1 MPNME
6 TSSLCGALDACA
18 VPEALQNWRRSLLLR
33 VGGFDAAVDS
43 LLQMASCILHGE
55 ATAHALL
62 LKGPPGSGKTYLA
75 TVFAESV
82 GVKQGLAGACPS
94 MLHGQANREG
104 VAIFRTNLS
113 LSTARARQRA
123 QGMLI
128 QPTLEVLLLEGAEG
142 LLEKSGE
149 ESTEEAQLCLKEVFV
164 ELLRQEMQ
172 MWYRERLP
180 ILLLVPWPESAASS
194 LEFGPIGSVVLPVPL
209 GWKQREAVLQVSL
222 RNVELEETIVLM
234 PWLVEITAGFLPSD
248 LVALCRAAAL
258 TAAAGEGTSAKL
270 RKSHFES
277 ARALVDPAAIR
288 GTCAMKPQ
296 VLNLLKT
303 ASPGLDAVIG
313 QDAAVLLLRSMVVQP
328 FRCMQNEETC
338 STEPPIG
345 ILLSGCPGSGKT
357 FLAAQLAAELSTHL
371 FNASPADLLASRVG
385 DAEKHLSSLF
395 RSARGCAPSVI
406 VLEDLENLAA
416 GAGEVGEAESAP
428 ETCISYVLRQELDTI
443 KARRQEHREL
453 RAGVSYSPR
462 ASEALMLVV
471 GTSTKIQ
478 HQLPSWLLAPYRF
491 STCLQLTPKLT
502 EKDVLAL
509 MQRHLG
515 NQATMFQPDEDVLES
530 LCKVTYADV
539 VAACRAASVT
549 ALRRVIHTERPSP
562 NGRVELTSQWM
573 ASVRCAAFKAPL
585 GSWEPSSADLDVALY
600 SGLGAADSMNGTTD
614 VEGIQVSEFAGEE
627 FEVRCK
633 VVGGSQIFG
642 QGRVGVLRPVPSL
655 MGCYTDRPADPDLP
669 EDRGSQV
676 QTVRPIRLYCGSAI
690 PSSAPPKTM
699 AGLHL
704 MSAGSLTGR
713 EPWRADA
720 GTQNRRSVVD
730 LQDLQHRFLREQSA
744 VTSAFVENVKALGE
758 EVAALRT
765 KAAMSID
772 VASRSEAMVKE
783 LWDRF
788 PEAGHEVQI
797 LNSKFEALQ
806 TRMNVTLSSDKTGRL
821 EEVKKA
827 FEGQHAAHESKQNSM
842 ASRLEALEC
851 KVAGFMDA
859 HDKQKQMLEL
869 QNTSHTEM
877 ASQVRAQAAH
887 HAALAQR
894 MTHAE
899 GLMAEAGRK
908 NSQEILALEKLV
920 EQLQATRSPAQLSI
934 EELRQSLASAEAQ
947 ATQAAQQ
954 AALLAQQQGSWN
966 LRLKT
971 LEERNKDGG
980 FVNSMQELQA
990 TIQGLREER
999 DANFRSAE
1007 QRFGHLEQSM
1017 ASLASEQSFQLQKF
1031 QRSFQ
1036 EMQQQ
1041 VASEL
1046 NSRMAHHTAIDGR
1059 LGRMESSLRNSP
1071 DAQTG
1076 QQLEA
1081 VLKSIQ
1087 ELAIQLRDGK
1097 VQLDE
1102 LQKVT
1107 AELRTRHEALKEL
1120 SEADKAAK
1128 NSVDARLYRLEK
1140 AFSSQAQELQGF
1152 LCKAQELK
1160 GQDRAKESKGHR
1172 APDLRLPT
1180 EATREGQG
1188 RNPSKDLRGDPLAL
1202 TVAGKDT
1209 TTEWMDISP
1218 EHRSFFQ
1225 NVTAVIMQDSAPS
1238 VSLPP
1243 LAPHSGMA
1251 RLRGKCGC
1259 GDDYGQYG
1267 EQKPNI
1273 TAGIPGCDCNGP
1285 YFAYHANCVWEQTS
1299 GRFGDETMLP
1309 LQTQSVTTTS
1319 AEMLAA
1325 VDKNTRIRCNVTA
1338 IGISTIPRTSAI
1350 CSSRGCTLS
1359 MTNLAPSTTYT
1370 VSCEAEA
1377 DVRHR
1382 SKRLATLLVRTLD
1395 PYVPPATPAPTRPP
1409 LDLTEPEYA
1418 LQSSAAPILLS
1429 PHGDPPWTWLPFVA
1443 GAAACLSLFPSLQC
1457 CTSGK
1462 RSAVLA
1468 SLELPH
1474 TFWLVWELVLVAD
1487 AALGAVFLLDLLNS
1501 RYEREAPYWDELSLF
1516 QAAVLTY
1523 QAAIHG
1529 LAFLFFGFF
1538 PSAMRCLAHELGRD
1552 RPGHNWTLLRHK
1564 GRQHRTGVKS
1574 HKSSLPPEL
1583 DAQQNPSALHYLP
1596 AASLLAVCQASDH
1609 DMQLVVPRKFGINSI
1624 HLFASAVQAACAAVY
1639 ASHSWPM
1646 QASLGASI
1654 ACMCTFVVMGIF
1666 ASLAMLRV
1674 YQINKEGLVQL
1685 DARLEAQAI
1694 QSPGLRSA
1702 SAGGSA
1708 PLPPRVGLQGPPS
1721 RGARPLGKAQG
1732 NGRT

>member
-1 MPNME
+1 MISLEARNDENAGWLELRTPFSVGAFWLSGE
-6 TSSLCGALDACA
+6 T
-18 VPEALQNWRRSLLLR
+18 RRWN
-33 VGGFDAAVDS
+33 
-43 LLQMASCILHGE
+43 LHGDSNSFRFWRINFLE
-55 ATAHALL
+55 TFGGNSHPVHVAEVGLFAPPATYRLVT
-62 LKGPPGSGKTYLA
+62 GSFGACEPL
-75 TVFAESV
+75 
-82 GVKQGLAGACPS
+82 GGAGACG
-94 MLHGQANREG
+94 MG
-104 VAIFRTNLS
+104 VSRRQVTCFDDEDYPHPLES
-113 LSTARARQRA
+113 CEDGPETA
-123 QGMLI
+123 
-128 QPTLEVLLLEGAEG
+128 
-142 LLEKSGE
+142 
-149 ESTEEAQLCLKEVFV
+149 TERGCTVDCP
-164 ELLRQEMQ
+164 EL
-172 MWYRERLP
+172 
-180 ILLLVPWPESAASS
+180 VVSSA
-194 LEFGPIGSVVLPVPL
+194 
-209 GWKQREAVLQVSL
+209 
-222 RNVELEETIVLM
+222 
-234 PWLVEITAGFLPSD
+234 
-248 LVALCRAAAL
+248 
-258 TAAAGEGTSAKL
+258 SA
-270 RKSHFES
+270 HPNF
-277 ARALVDPAAIR
+277 
-288 GTCAMKPQ
+288 
-296 VLNLLKT
+296 
-303 ASPGLDAVIG
+303 
-313 QDAAVLLLRSMVVQP
+313 
-328 FRCMQNEETC
+328 F
-338 STEPPIG
+338 G
-345 ILLSGCPGSGKT
+345 IL
-357 FLAAQLAAELSTHL
+357 
-371 FNASPADLLASRVG
+371 
-385 DAEKHLSSLF
+385 
-395 RSARGCAPSVI
+395 
-406 VLEDLENLAA
+406 
-416 GAGEVGEAESAP
+416 
-428 ETCISYVLRQELDTI
+428 
-443 KARRQEHREL
+443 
-453 RAGVSYSPR
+453 
-462 ASEALMLVV
+462 
-471 GTSTKIQ
+471 
-478 HQLPSWLLAPYRF
+478 
-491 STCLQLTPKLT
+491 
-502 EKDVLAL
+502 
-509 MQRHLG
+509 
-515 NQATMFQPDEDVLES
+515 
-530 LCKVTYADV
+530 
-539 VAACRAASVT
+539 
-549 ALRRVIHTERPSP
+549 
-562 NGRVELTSQWM
+562 RVELTSQWM

-676 QTVRPIRLYCGSAI
+676 QVSC
-690 PSSAPPKTM
+690 
-699 AGLHL
+699 
-704 MSAGSLTGR
+704 
-713 EPWRADA
+713 ADA
-720 GTQNRRSVVD
+720 CFGFRYFG
-730 LQDLQHRFLREQSA
+730 LQ
-744 VTSAFVENVKALGE
+744 
-758 EVAALRT
+758 
-765 KAAMSID
+765 
-772 VASRSEAMVKE
+772 
-783 LWDRF
+783 
-788 PEAGHEVQI
+788 
-797 LNSKFEALQ
+797 
-806 TRMNVTLSSDKTGRL
+806 
-821 EEVKKA
+821 
-827 FEGQHAAHESKQNSM
+827 
-842 ASRLEALEC
+842 
-851 KVAGFMDA
+851 
-859 HDKQKQMLEL
+859 
-869 QNTSHTEM
+869 
-877 ASQVRAQAAH
+877 
-887 HAALAQR
+887 
-894 MTHAE
+894 
-899 GLMAEAGRK
+899 
-908 NSQEILALEKLV
+908 
-920 EQLQATRSPAQLSI
+920 
-934 EELRQSLASAEAQ
+934 
-947 ATQAAQQ
+947 
-954 AALLAQQQGSWN
+954 
-966 LRLKT
+966 
-971 LEERNKDGG
+971 
-980 FVNSMQELQA
+980 
-990 TIQGLREER
+990 
-999 DANFRSAE
+999 
-1007 QRFGHLEQSM
+1007 
-1017 ASLASEQSFQLQKF
+1017 
-1031 QRSFQ
+1031 
-1036 EMQQQ
+1036 
-1041 VASEL
+1041 
-1046 NSRMAHHTAIDGR
+1046 
-1059 LGRMESSLRNSP
+1059 
-1071 DAQTG
+1071 
-1076 QQLEA
+1076 
-1081 VLKSIQ
+1081 
-1087 ELAIQLRDGK
+1087 
-1097 VQLDE
+1097 
-1102 LQKVT
+1102 
-1107 AELRTRHEALKEL
+1107 
-1120 SEADKAAK
+1120 
-1128 NSVDARLYRLEK
+1128 
-1140 AFSSQAQELQGF
+1140 
-1152 LCKAQELK
+1152 
-1160 GQDRAKESKGHR
+1160 
-1172 APDLRLPT
+1172 
-1180 EATREGQG
+1180 
-1188 RNPSKDLRGDPLAL
+1188 
-1202 TVAGKDT
+1202 
-1209 TTEWMDISP
+1209 
-1218 EHRSFFQ
+1218 
-1225 NVTAVIMQDSAPS
+1225 
-1238 VSLPP
+1238 
-1243 LAPHSGMA
+1243 
-1251 RLRGKCGC
+1251 LRGKCGC

-1418 LQSSAAPILLS
+1418 LESSAAPILLS

-1732 NGRT
+1732 NGRDRKSVV

>member
-1 MPNME
+1 MPSME
-6 TSSLCGALDACA
+6 TSSLCDALDACT
-18 VPEALQNWRRSLLLR
+18 VSEALQSWRRSLLLR
-33 VGGFDAAVDS
+33 VGGFDAAIDS
-43 LLQMASCILHGE
+43 VLQLASCILHGE

-62 LKGPPGSGKTYLA
+62 LQGPPGSGKTYLA

-82 GVKQGLAGACPS
+82 SVKPGLAWACPC

-104 VAIFRTNLS
+104 LELFRTNLS
-113 LSTARARQRA
+113 MSTARARQRA

-128 QPTLEVLLLEGAEG
+128 QPTLEVLLLEGAEA
-142 LLEKSGE
+142 LVEKNSD
-149 ESTEEAQLCLKEVFV
+149 ESAEEAQLCLREVFL

-180 ILLLVPWPESAASS
+180 ILLLVPWPLESAASVD
-194 LEFGPIGSVVLPVPL
+194 FGPIGSVVLPVPL
-209 GWKQREAVLQVSL
+209 GWKQREAVLQVCL
-222 RNVELEETIVLM
+222 QNVELEENMAEWM

-248 LVALCRAAAL
+248 LVGLCRAATL
-258 TAAAGEGTSAKL
+258 AAAAEGEGTRAKL
-270 RKSHFES
+270 RKTHFQS

-288 GTCAMKPQ
+288 GTCARKPQ
-296 VLNLLKT
+296 LLNLLKT
-303 ASPGLDAVIG
+303 SSPGLDAVIG

-328 FRCMQNEETC
+328 FKCMQNEETC
-338 STEPPIG
+338 NTEPPIG
-345 ILLSGCPGSGKT
+345 ILLSGRPGSGKT

-385 DAEKHLSSLF
+385 DAEKLLASLF

-416 GAGEVGEAESAP
+416 GEGEVESAP
-428 ETCISYVLRQELDTI
+428 ETCISYVLRKELDTI

-453 RAGVSYSPR
+453 RAGISSSPR
-462 ASEALMLVV
+462 ASEALILVV
-471 GTSTKIQ
+471 GTSTKVP

-491 STCLQLTPKLT
+491 STCLQLTFKLT

-515 NQATMFQPDEDVLES
+515 NQATILQPDEDLLES

-549 ALRRVIHTERPSP
+549 ALRRVIHTEHPSP
-562 NGRVELTSQWM
+562 SGRVELTSQWM
-573 ASVRCAAFKAPL
+573 ATVRCAAFKAPL

-600 SGLGAADSMNGTTD
+600 SGLGTADSVNGTTD

-633 VVGGSQIFG
+633 VVGGSEIFG
-642 QGRVGVLRPVPSL
+642 KGWDAILI
-655 MGCYTDRPADPDLP
+655 DP
-669 EDRGSQV
+669 RIQICQKTGAAKF
-676 QTVRPIRLYCGSAI
+676 RI
-690 PSSAPPKTM
+690 APDVCWFTNRKGTM
-699 AGLHL
+699 AH
-704 MSAGSLTGR
+704 S
-713 EPWRADA
+713 
-720 GTQNRRSVVD
+720 TQNRRSVLD

-783 LWDRF
+783 LWERF

-806 TRMNVTLSSDKTGRL
+806 ARMNVSFSSDKTGRL

-827 FEGQHAAHESKQNSM
+827 LEGQHAAHESKQNSM
-842 ASRLEALEC
+842 ASRLDALEC
-851 KVAGFMDA
+851 KVAGFIDA

-877 ASQVRAQAAH
+877 ASQFRAQAAH

-894 MTHAE
+894 MTNAE

-908 NSQEILALEKLV
+908 NSQEIVALQNLL
-920 EQLQATRSPAQLSI
+920 EQLQASRSPAQLSI

-954 AALLAQQQGSWN
+954 AAQLAQQQGAWN

-971 LEERNKDGG
+971 LEDRNKDGGG

-1007 QRFGHLEQSM
+1007 QRFAHLEQSM

-1059 LGRMESSLRNSP
+1059 LGRVESSIRHSP

-1081 VLKSIQ
+1081 

-1107 AELRTRHEALKEL
+1107 AELRARHEALKEL

-1160 GQDRAKESKGHR
+1160 GQDRGKEAKGHR
-1172 APDLRLPT
+1172 PDLRLPT
-1180 EATREGQG
+1180 DFSATREGQGQG
-1188 RNPSKDLRGDPLAL
+1188 RNPSKDLKGDPLAS
-1202 TVAGKDT
+1202 TVGKETNTD
-1209 TTEWMDISP
+1209 WMDISP

-1225 NVTAVIMQDSAPS
+1225 NVTAVIMQDGFGFGALGLFASACT
-1238 VSLPP
+1238 SLGNGKADACFGFRYFG
-1243 LAPHSGMA
+1243 LQ
-1251 RLRGKCGC
+1251 LRGKCGC
-1259 GDDYGQYG
+1259 GADYGQYG

-1285 YFAYHANCVWEQTS
+1285 YFAYHANCIWEQTS

-1338 IGISTIPRTSAI
+1338 VGISTPPRTSAI

-1377 DVRHR
+1377 DVQHR
-1382 SKRLATLLVRTLD
+1382 SKRLAMLLVRTLD

-1418 LQSSAAPILLS
+1418 LESTAAPILPS

-1487 AALGAVFLLDLLNS
+1487 ATVGVVFLLDLLNS

-1523 QAAIHG
+1523 QAAIHF

-1624 HLFASAVQAACAAVY
+1624 HLFASAVQAACAAFY
-1639 ASHSWPM
+1639 TSHSWPM

-1674 YQINKEGLVQL
+1674 HQVNKEGLVQL

-1702 SAGGSA
+1702 SAAGSA
-1708 PLPPRVGLQGPPS
+1708 PPPPRVGLQGPPS

-1732 NGRT
+1732 IGRT